1 MIHHII
7 LSQLRTFTPP
17 ATQFGADNEPYMVI
31 QVNSVPLDFQQ
42 LTSFLYEFTYPT
54 PASREDLLMTSAY
67 LSNINNGSREGF
79 SSGHPRLL
87 LIAKLSGQSIYNLD
101 PAPDKIDAVQND
113 IDTDLE
119 YSTDRLFI
127 LECFDKEN
135 WIVHYVTDH
144 YNPANFREYQP
155 LSMFDSDHLRIIADT
170 VTAYHDENKSLLL
183 SSYTGYLNSRLE
195 TLSRTSDTTTL
206 KLLAHTN
213 KVISDILYRAL
224 RIADENPTEFS
235 L

>member
-1 MIHHII
+1 MIHHIT

-31 QVNSVPLDFQQ
+31 QVNRVPLDFQQ
-42 LTSFLYEFTYPT
+42 LTSFLYEFAYPI
-54 PASREDLLMTSAY
+54 PASREDLLMTTAY

-101 PAPDKIDAVQND
+101 PAPDKIDATQND

-127 LECFDKEN
+127 LECIGKER
-135 WIVHYVTDH
+135 WAVHHVTDH
-144 YNPANFREYQP
+144 YSPDGFRDANTISA
-155 LSMFDSDHLRIIADT
+155 LAHARILADT
-170 VTAYHDENKSLLL
+170 VTAYHDENESLLL
-183 SSYTGYLNSRLE
+183 SSYIDYLNSHFE
-195 TLSRTSDTTTL
+195 AFARTSDTKTL
-206 KLLAHTN
+206 KLLARTN
-213 KVISDILYRAL
+213 RAVSDILYRAL
-224 RIADENPTEFS
+224 QIADENPAEFS
-235 L
+235 F

>member
-1 MIHHII
+1 MIHHIT

-31 QVNSVPLDFQQ
+31 QVNRVPLDFQQ
-42 LTSFLYEFTYPT
+42 LASFLYEFTYPT
-54 PASREDLLMTSAY
+54 PASREDLLMTTAY

-101 PAPDKIDAVQND
+101 PAPDKIGATQND

-127 LECFDKEN
+127 LECIGKER
-135 WIVHYVTDH
+135 WIVHHVTDH
-144 YNPANFREYQP
+144 YSPDGFRDANAISA
-155 LSMFDSDHLRIIADT
+155 LAHARILADT
-170 VTAYHDENKSLLL
+170 VTAYHDENDSLLF
-183 SSYTGYLNSRLE
+183 SSYVDYLNSHFE
-195 TLSRTSDTTTL
+195 AFARTSDTKTL
-206 KLLAHTN
+206 KLLARTN
-213 KVISDILYRAL
+213 RVVSDILYRTFQ
-224 RIADENPTEFS
+224 IADETPSKPT

>member
-1 MIHHII
+1 MIHHIT

-31 QVNSVPLDFQQ
+31 QVNRVPLDFQQ

-54 PASREDLLMTSAY
+54 PASREDLLMTTAY

-87 LIAKLSGQSIYNLD
+87 LISKLSGQSIYNLD
-101 PAPDKIDAVQND
+101 PAPDKIDATQND

-127 LECFDKEN
+127 LECIGKER
-135 WIVHYVTDH
+135 WTVHHVTDH
-144 YNPANFREYQP
+144 YSPDGFRDANAI
-155 LSMFDSDHLRIIADT
+155 SAIAHARILANTI
-170 VTAYHDENKSLLL
+170 TAYHDENNSLLF
-183 SSYTGYLNSRLE
+183 SSYVDYLNSHFE
-195 TLSRTSDTTTL
+195 AFARTSDTVTL
-206 KLLAHTN
+206 KLLALTN
-213 KVISDILYRAL
+213 KTVSDILYRAL
-224 RIADENPTEFS
+224 QIVDETPSKFT